1 MQIKDCVIFRVGA
14 VLGALTVF
22 LGSIGAHAIKFE
34 TEKFKA
40 LYDMGVFYQAIH
52 VPVILFLAIVGMRK
66 EATLLTAGV
75 VAFCWALVIK
85 GATGFDFGI
94 MVPSGGMMMIL
105 AWLWIAF
112 SAKTETFT
120 AQN

>member
-1 MQIKDCVIFRVGA
+1 MQIKDQVIFRVGA
-14 VLGALTVF
+14 FLGALTVF

-34 TEKFKA
+34 TEKLQS

-52 VPVILFLAIVGMRK
+52 VPVILFLSLVGLRK
-66 EATLLTAGV
+66 EGVLLTIGV
-75 VAFCWALVIK
+75 VSFCWALVIK

-94 MVPSGGMMMIL
+94 VVPSGGMMMIL

-112 SAKTETFT
+112 SGKKEIVP
-120 AQN
+120 